1 MEFQH
6 VKVVALFLEGLLS
19 FFSPCVLPILPIY
32 MGILGGQIEEGRESA
47 YRKRVLLNTLI
58 FVLGI
63 ATTFFLLAFASSFLS
78 RFLNQHIRIVQILSG
93 VLILGMGFFQLGI
106 IQSRLLT
113 REFSAKSKVY
123 QAGQTMTPF
132 IAYLMGFTFS
142 FSWTPCIG
150 PILASV
156 FFYASSQSGIW
167 SLLLLLVY
175 CLGFIPPFILV
186 ALFSQ
191 QVLAY
196 FKRQTRFLKYTKM
209 ISGVLLILIGLS
221 ILTGTF
227 SLFSHLFK
235 P

>member
-1 MEFQH
+1 MEFQY
-6 VKVVALFLEGLLS
+6 VKIIALFLEGLLS

-32 MGILGGQIEEGRESA
+32 IGILGGQVEEGEESV
-47 YRKRVLLNTLI
+47 YRKKVLINTLI
-58 FVLGI
+58 FVFGI

-78 RFLNQHIRIVQILSG
+78 QFLNQHIRIVQILSG
-93 VLILGMGFFQLGI
+93 VLILGMGFFQLDF

-123 QAGQTMTPF
+123 QVGQTMPPF

-175 CLGFIPPFILV
+175 CLGFILPFILV

-196 FKRQTRFLKYTKM
+196 FKRQIRLLKYTKI

-221 ILTGTF
+221 ILTGITF
-227 SLFSHLFK
+227 
-235 P
+235 